1 MSHKVISVRPEVK
14 DRMDQQIKIIESKQ
28 GVKYSYTQLI
38 QVLLKNYEYM
48 NDGAVVFTDKTTTE
62 VKPEQQLELELE
74 DRPDPSSWYKQ
85 TS

>member
-38 QVLLKNYEYM
+38 QVLLKNY
-48 NDGAVVFTDKTTTE
+48 TDKTTTE

>member
-14 DRMDQQIKIIESKQ
+14 DRMDQQIKIIEDKQ

-48 NDGAVVFTDKTTTE
+48 NDGAVVKS
-62 VKPEQQLELELE
+62 EQQLELELE

>member
-62 VKPEQQLELELE
+62 ELESFLRG
-74 DRPDPSSWYKQ
+74 DNKDGSHWALQNIS
-85 TS
+85 

>member
-14 DRMDQQIKIIESKQ
+14 DRMDQQIKIIEDKQ

-38 QVLLKNYEYM
+38 QVLLKNY
-48 NDGAVVFTDKTTTE
+48 TDKTTTE

>member
-14 DRMDQQIKIIESKQ
+14 DRMDQQIKIIEDRQ

-48 NDGAVVFTDKTTTE
+48 NDGAVV
-62 VKPEQQLELELE
+62 KPEQQLELELE

>member
-38 QVLLKNYEYM
+38 QVLLKNYEGVN
-48 NDGAVVFTDKTTTE
+48 NDTPP